1 MSAKCPSLRGAL
13 SASCYHWIDLCLCT
27 MTLDTPVDKF
37 LLSTSDV
44 LEGPQKTYI
53 KCSKTGEIKWCKTR
67 TLTLNEVIDELH
79 AGSELA
85 YSIHR
90 PTRGWY
96 IRVRSHTKPLLVTD
110 LIPDPLVDTAQPDA
124 DSILMFNMPVVGP
137 KGKERQRES
146 AGSSSLA
153 EQDEYSFP
161 PTPPIRSP
169 PPGKRQTDSA
179 KSELLSEPSSPTT
192 ALHTDPLRSPD
203 PPRPPA
209 KLDSRTLGPQPTL
222 NLVFAPAP
230 APKVP
235 PNPSFSRAF
244 ASGLFRAVTSTIFSP
259 PRRSF
264 SLSARSSGGDG
275 AATTPAL
282 ESGPRFELERV
293 LEYED
298 TTPVFSVSQ
307 ITGTITV
314 LNSGHG
320 DTGLMVACAMAY
332 LDFLAERD
340 GYIASANGG

>member
-1 MSAKCPSLRGAL
+1 
-13 SASCYHWIDLCLCT
+13 

-79 AGSELA
+79 TGSELA

-96 IRVRSHTKPLLVTD
+96 IRVRSHKKPLLVTD
-110 LIPDPLVDTAQPDA
+110 LIPDPLVDTTQPDA
-124 DSILMFNMPVVGP
+124 DSILMFSMPGG
-137 KGKERQRES
+137 KGKERES
-146 AGSSSLA
+146 AGSSLA

-169 PPGKRQTDSA
+169 PPGKRQTDPS
-179 KSELLSEPSSPTT
+179 SGSLLSEPSSPTT
-192 ALHTDPLRSPD
+192 NHTDPLRSPD
-203 PPRPPA
+203 PPRPAPR
-209 KLDSRTLGPQPTL
+209 LEPNTRPRPTL
-222 NLVFAPAP
+222 PLVFAPSSVPKIPGNP
-230 APKVP
+230 A
-235 PNPSFSRAF
+235 FSRAF
-244 ASGLFRAVTSTIFSP
+244 ATGLFRAVTNTIFSP

-264 SLSARSSGGDG
+264 SLSARFSGGTMP
-275 AATTPAL
+275 ATTPVL
-282 ESGPRFELERV
+282 ESGPRLELERV

-307 ITGTITV
+307 MTGVITV
-314 LNSGHG
+314 MNTGYG
-320 DTGLMVACAMAY
+320 DTGLLVACAMAY

>member
-1 MSAKCPSLRGAL
+1 M
-13 SASCYHWIDLCLCT
+13 T
-27 MTLDTPVDKF
+27 MDTPIDKF

-53 KCSKTGEIKWCKTR
+53 KCSKTGETKWASHRQTR
-67 TLTLNEVIDELH
+67 TLTLHEVIDELH

-96 IRVRSHTKPLLVTD
+96 IRVRSHKKPTLLAD

-124 DSILMFNMPVVGP
+124 DSILMFSMPSV
-137 KGKERQRES
+137 KGKERES
-146 AGSSSLA
+146 VGSSLA

-161 PTPPIRSP
+161 PTPPVRSP
-169 PPGKRQTDSA
+169 PPGKRKTDPKPDS
-179 KSELLSEPSSPTT
+179 LLSEPSSPTT
-192 ALHTDPLRSPD
+192 TTTASHTDPLRSPH
-203 PPRPPA
+203 PPRPSARLEPHA
-209 KLDSRTLGPQPTL
+209 QLQLAQPTL
-222 NLVFAPAP
+222 TLVFAPTP
-230 APKVP
+230 APKIP
-235 PNPSFSRAF
+235 DSPSFSRAF

-264 SLSARSSGGDG
+264 SLSARSSGGTMP
-275 AATTPAL
+275 ATTPAL
-282 ESGPRFELERV
+282 ESGPRLELERV

-307 ITGTITV
+307 MTGVITV
-314 LNSGHG
+314 LNDGYG
-320 DTGLMVACAMAY
+320 DTGLLVACAMAY